1 MDVKSIAQAS
11 LAVEP
16 EESSDYSV
24 ALMSISPDG
33 EGHIVVND
41 DRTVS
46 VPAELKEIAVQFDH
60 NVETV
65 TFDCP
70 RYWDGHDFSEM
81 HVYINY
87 MCADKSK
94 GQYLCENVRID
105 ESDNNI
111 IHFDW
116 TIKRNVTCASG
127 KIYFLV
133 CVKKTDEAGN
143 LLNHWCSRLNQEM
156 KVLDGLECTSEEIVS
171 ENPDVIESI
180 LSRLDVIEQNG
191 GSSGSGET
199 YSTMTGATAETD
211 GASGLVPAPMAGEQD
226 KFLRGDGTWSKNVD
240 DTLTISGAAADAK
253 ATGDQI
259 RAIYDEIAN
268 QGGKTPLDTF
278 LDNVDVDYAYDEATG
293 AYYTVIRIYKQKL
306 DGSYQYPFVYAPN
319 GAGSGDKSTYDMTVE
334 AGWLL
339 AINSG
344 IFNTSTK
351 KPDGIVIQNGT
362 VVQNAS
368 SATNSQCKPL
378 TIDSN
383 GDLSYAA
390 YDVDAAELVAAGIV
404 SAVCGFMP
412 IVVDYAAVDS
422 SEWNSVS
429 HYTQNAQRQIIGQ
442 WGNGDYAIIT
452 CEGRG
457 YHNSDGWTIAEAQAV
472 CIRHGLKFAYN
483 LDGGGSTET
492 MLGHKPVNTIYENAT
507 GRVVPTFIVFSGATV
522 PPAADE
528 TGGSGDEETEVT
540 LMGISATYTGGDVA
554 VGTAVTELIGIVV
567 TANYSDGSTAT
578 VTEYTLSG
586 EIAEGENTVTV
597 TYAGLTTTFTV
608 VGVAESGFEPVTANA
623 VYLIGYSNVDNGNGW
638 SLDNLSSRIAAVTTE
653 PNIEGQQAVTVNGVN
668 YYTIPVP
675 RSATKVIVTCPGF
688 IPGDRYWSYDAYAKA
703 YTSLLDPGWQS
714 EGGVTREFEAG
725 TYAYMTVNFKNSGN
739 STIPADTDTSGFSI
753 VFE

>member
-1 MDVKSIAQAS
+1 MAVDNIARGMAAS
-11 LAVEP
+11 ALKNQGGGGSSLPIVNTATVGQTIRVYAV
-16 EESSDYSV
+16 
-24 ALMSISPDG
+24 
-33 EGHIVVND
+33 
-41 DRTVS
+41 
-46 VPAELKEIAVQFDH
+46 
-60 NVETV
+60 
-65 TFDCP
+65 
-70 RYWDGHDFSEM
+70 
-81 HVYINY
+81 
-87 MCADKSK
+87 
-94 GQYLCENVRID
+94 
-105 ESDNNI
+105 
-111 IHFDW
+111 
-116 TIKRNVTCASG
+116 
-127 KIYFLV
+127 
-133 CVKKTDEAGN
+133 DEAGQPTE
-143 LLNHWCSRLNQEM
+143 WE
-156 KVLDGLECTSEEIVS
+156 
-171 ENPDVIESI
+171 
-180 LSRLDVIEQNG
+180 
-191 GSSGSGET
+191 
-199 YSTMTGATAETD
+199 A
-211 GASGLVPAPMAGEQD
+211 
-226 KFLRGDGTWSKNVD
+226 VD
-240 DTLTISGAAADAK
+240 CVDETLTVSGKAADAK
-253 ATGDQI
+253 VVGD
-259 RAIYDEIAN
+259 AISSLSEEIAN

-278 LDNVDVDYAYDEATG
+278 MDNTDIDYLYDESSG
-293 AYYTVIRIYKQKL
+293 AYYTVIRVYKQKL

-319 GAGSGDKSTYDMTVE
+319 GAGAGDKSTYDMTVVD
-334 AGWLL
+334 GWLL

-344 IFNTSTK
+344 IFDTSTI

-368 SATNSQCKPL
+368 SATHSQCKPL

-507 GRVVPTFIVFSGATV
+507 GRIVPTFIVFDGATV

-528 TGGSGDEETEVT
+528 TEVT
-540 LMGISATYTGGDVA
+540 LTGISATYTGSDVA
-554 VGTAVTELIGIVV
+554 VGTAITELIGIVV

-586 EIAEGENTVTV
+586 EIAEGENIVTV

-608 VGVAESGFEPVTANA
+608 VGVTESGFEPVTANA
-623 VYLIGYSNVDNGNGW
+623 VYLIRYTNVVNSAGISGNSAFSWHLNAGA
-638 SLDNLSSRIAAVTTE
+638 NRVAAVTTE
-653 PNIEGQQAVTVNGVN
+653 PNIEGQQTETVNGVN
-668 YYTIPVP
+668 YYPIPVP

-688 IPGDRYWSYDAYAKA
+688 IPGDRYYSYNADANV
-703 YTSLLDPGWQS
+703 YTGLFDAGWQS
-714 EGGVTREFEAG
+714 EGGVTREFDAG
-725 TYAYMTVNFKNSGN
+725 TYAYMTVNFKNSNN